1 MSTLKNNIIINPM
14 DLYAQIANTSTTAPY
29 SQFALP
35 LGAIAV
41 TGDGR
46 EFRCVQA
53 GATALVIGTLQ
64 ATAAPSS
71 NLLGVT
77 AVAAAVGATT
87 TTLTISTGTAITAG
101 QFTGGYFQVI
111 STAGANG
118 GGQSLKIASNTA
130 VTSGGTS
137 ITFTLEDAV
146 QIAITTSATVDIVPP
161 QYTGLVQN
169 PSSQVANVV
178 GLAVNNLAA
187 NYYGW
192 VQVKGVANALIY
204 STPAINVA
212 LAPSNNLAGAMDVV
226 TGTTSAANFQVAVNL
241 KTGISAS
248 YGPVSLLIS

>member
-14 DLYAQIANTSTTAPY
+14 DLFAQIANTSTTAPY

-35 LGAIAV
+35 LGALAV

-71 NLLGVT
+71 NLLAVT
-77 AVAAAVGATT
+77 AVAAAAGATT
-87 TTLTISTGTAITAG
+87 TTLTISTGTAIVSG
-101 QFTGGYFQVI
+101 QFTGGYFNTQ
-111 STAGANG
+111 GAVSAG

-146 QIAITTSATVDIVPP
+146 QAAITTSATVNIVPP

-178 GLAVNNLAA
+178 GLAVNNLTA

-192 VQVKGVANALIY
+192 VQVKGIASALIY